1 MRGPWNSAHV
11 KVRAQEIVAISC
23 VITIWMRPD
32 KSSGGGALKG
42 TVGSYLMRGPGKSSE
57 WGCALW
63 HIKNPNGFTRQ
74 KLLCD

>member
-32 KSSGGGALKG
+32 KSSGGGGAERDSGILSNEG
-42 TVGSYLMRGPGKSSE
+42 TRKVFRVGVCSVAY
-57 WGCALW
+57 
-63 HIKNPNGFTRQ
+63 
-74 KLLCD
+74 